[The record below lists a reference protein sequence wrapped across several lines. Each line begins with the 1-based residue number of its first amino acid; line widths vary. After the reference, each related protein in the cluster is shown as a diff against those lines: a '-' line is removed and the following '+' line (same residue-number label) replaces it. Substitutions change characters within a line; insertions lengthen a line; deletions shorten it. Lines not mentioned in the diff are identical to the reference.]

1 MVWQTERRITNE
13 ILGMKG
19 LGSWELKKKTT
30 TTTTTKEAQD
40 FKTNSPCQHLR
51 KCLKNM
57 HSDVR
62 VWGVNGTC
70 IVYILTFC
78 ILFL

>member
-1 MVWQTERRITNE
+1 MAERRKKE
-13 ILGMKG
+13 
-19 LGSWELKKKTT
+19 ELKMRSWAWKGWGHENNKK
-30 TTTTTKEAQD
+30 TKEAQD
-40 FKTNSPCQHLR
+40 FKKNSPCQHLR

-78 ILFL
+78 FLFL

>member
-1 MVWQTERRITNE
+1 MRI
-13 ILGMKG
+13 I
-19 LGSWELKKKTT
+19 KTT
-30 TTTTTKEAQD
+30 TTITTTKEAQD